1 MKTKLVGWQ
10 AKQLSMVGRIT
21 LYRTVIQSL
30 PVYSKVVLNE
40 IEKIERSFIWD
51 YQIEKRRYHV
61 I

>member
-40 IEKIERSFIWD
+40 IEKIERSFIWVC
-51 YQIEKRRYHV
+51 QIEKRRYHV